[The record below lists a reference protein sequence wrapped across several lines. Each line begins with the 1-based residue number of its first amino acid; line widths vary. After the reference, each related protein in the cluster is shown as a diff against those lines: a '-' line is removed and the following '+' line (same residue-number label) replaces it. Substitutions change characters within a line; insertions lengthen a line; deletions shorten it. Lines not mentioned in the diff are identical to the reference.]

1 MIASTASTASNEI
14 PSIKYRVSIKNLA
27 ARPMVG
33 SDGHLTQAVAFHVEP
48 LGSDNSSPFDID
60 CGCVGG
66 ETLYRTELLQEKG
79 HLIVELPGSWLAHRS
94 AQWQQDVVN
103 LALQQAA
110 SEGA

>member
-1 MIASTASTASNEI
+1 MNASTASTEI
-14 PSIKYRVSIKNLA
+14 PSIKYRVSIKHLA
-27 ARPMVG
+27 AHPMVG

-48 LGSDNSSPFDID
+48 LDATGTNSPFDID

-79 HLIVELPGSWLAHRS
+79 HLIVELPGSWLAYRS

-110 SEGA
+110 SECA